1 MCINIF
7 IYKHLHFIYI
17 SLVLCIEIELN
28 TLKHIYVYVYT
39 CVHMFIYFCISPLV
53 LLSLWS
59 VLTNTPW
66 KESEW
71 MGESEMK
78 RKKHWSLVMFKGHV
92 RNGRAI
98 NKSWIASLRF
108 QAYPWRQPDLRWLNL
123 CQKRETSRI
132 TVLRSVISSRR
143 GHTKTVKED
152 LLMLSENRMPAGS
165 CACTHMRIHA
175 HTEHPSATQSAGL
188 GHIVWTLLWRVNLEE
203 KTLSKYLTLLCLLR
217 RSPFSGILCCQRV
230 PE

>member
-1 MCINIF
+1 
-7 IYKHLHFIYI
+7 
-17 SLVLCIEIELN
+17 
-28 TLKHIYVYVYT
+28 
-39 CVHMFIYFCISPLV
+39 MFIYFCISPLV

-71 MGESEMK
+71 IGESEMK
-78 RKKHWSLVMFKGHV
+78 RKKQWSLVMFKGHV
-92 RNGRAI
+92 RKGRAI
-98 NKSWIASLRF
+98 NKSWIASLQF

-165 CACTHMRIHA
+165 CACTRTHRAPLSHTVSWFAPHSLDSALKSKFGREDFKQIFNSALPTEEISVLWDSVLSESSRI
-175 HTEHPSATQSAGL
+175 
-188 GHIVWTLLWRVNLEE
+188 VLERGR
-203 KTLSKYLTLLCLLR
+203 K
-217 RSPFSGILCCQRV
+217 
-230 PE
+230 